1 MSLTVSSPFTPKGD
15 QPEAIAGLVEGL
27 RDGLRFQTLLGA
39 TGTGKTY
46 TMAKVIEEMQ
56 RPALVLAPNKIL
68 TAQLAA
74 EFRDFFPDAA
84 VEFFIS
90 YYDYYQPEAYVP
102 SRDLFIEKDANI
114 NMELERLRHSTTRSL
129 LTRRDV
135 IVVASVSA
143 IYGLGSPEE
152 YEKLH
157 LMLSVG
163 RQLGRDEILATLVR
177 QQYERNDV
185 ELAAGRF
192 RARGDV
198 IEVWAAYEERPL
210 RIELWGDEIDRL
222 TMIDPVTGSE
232 LVELQDATVFPA
244 KHYVTPYEKL
254 APAVLEIE
262 HDLGERLDYF
272 EATGKLLEKQRL
284 KERTQYDLE
293 MLRTL
298 GYCSGIENYSRY
310 LERRPPG
317 STPGTLLD
325 YFPDDYITFLDES
338 HVMLPQVRG
347 MFNGDRARKQT
358 LVDYGFRLPAALDN
372 RPLTEEEFLTKVGQV
387 IYVSA
392 TPTERET
399 GMSDQ
404 VVEQV
409 IRPTGLV
416 DPAVTVKPS
425 KGQIDDLLFAARA
438 RAEKGE
444 RVLVTTLTKR
454 MAEDLTEYLATQ
466 GIRVRYMHS
475 DIDAVERQV
484 IIRDLRLGHFDV
496 LVGINLLR
504 EGLDLPEV
512 SLVAI
517 LDADKTGFL
526 RSERSLIQTIGRA
539 ARNVNGEVF
548 LYADEVSDAM
558 RAAMD
563 ETNRRRGKQLAYNE
577 AHGITPESVRKRI
590 HDVIR
595 GEEEAEGEAP
605 QPLDPWERELLFDD
619 VRQELA
625 LLENEMWEASENL
638 DFEKAAAVR
647 DRIRELEARLEGREV
662 AITQVPGQA
671 PRSAR
676 PAAQVGGGKRGSA
689 SASTARKARA

>member
-1 MSLTVSSPFTPKGD
+1 MPLRVESPYTPKGD
-15 QPEAIAGLVEGL
+15 QPEAIANLVGGIE
-27 RDGLRFQTLLGA
+27 DGLRFQTLLGA

-46 TMAKVIEEMQ
+46 TMAKVIEAVN
-56 RPALVLAPNKIL
+56 RPALVLAPNKVL
-68 TAQLAA
+68 TAQLAS

-102 SRDLFIEKDANI
+102 ARDLFIEKDSNV

-157 LMLSVG
+157 LLLDVG
-163 RQLGRDEILATLVR
+163 KRLPRDEILATLVR
-177 QQYERNDV
+177 QQYERNDI

-198 IEVWAAYEERPL
+198 VEVWAAYEERPL

-222 TMIDPVTGSE
+222 TMIDPVTGEEVAE
-232 LVELQDATVFPA
+232 LEHAMVFPA

-254 APAVLEIE
+254 APAVEEIE
-262 HDLGERLDYF
+262 HDLVERLAYF
-272 EATGKLLEKQRL
+272 EATGRYLEKQRL
-284 KERTQYDLE
+284 KERTNYDLE

-298 GYCSGIENYSRY
+298 GYCQGIENYSRY
-310 LERRPPG
+310 LERRPAG

-325 YFPDDYITFLDES
+325 YFPDDFVTFLDES

-347 MFNGDRARKQT
+347 MFNGDRNRKQT

-372 RPLTEEEFLTKVGQV
+372 RPLKEEEFLSKVGQV
-387 IYVSA
+387 VFVSA
-392 TPTERET
+392 TPTEREL

-416 DPAVTVKPS
+416 DPLVTVKPS
-425 KGQIDDLLFAARA
+425 RGQIDDLLFAVRERA
-438 RAEKGE
+438 KKNE

-466 GIRVRYMHS
+466 GARVRYMHS

-526 RSERSLIQTIGRA
+526 RSERSLVQTIGRA
-539 ARNVNGEVF
+539 ARNVNGEVY

-558 RAAMD
+558 RLAMD
-563 ETNRRRGKQLAYNE
+563 ETNRRRNKQLAYNE
-577 AHGITPESVRKRI
+577 VNGITPESVRKRV

-595 GEEEAEGEAP
+595 GTEADDQEEAPAK
-605 QPLDPWERELLFDD
+605 LDPWERELVFDD
-619 VRQELA
+619 LRQELA
-625 LLENEMWEASENL
+625 TLETEMWEASEAL
-638 DFEKAAAVR
+638 DFERAAALR
-647 DRIRELEARLEGREV
+647 DRIREVEARLQGREV
-662 AITQVPGQA
+662 VITTIPGQA
-671 PRSAR
+671 AR
-676 PAAQVGGGKRGSA
+676 NSA
-689 SASTARKARA
+689 SHRKSPKARA